1 MLDKG
6 YRSLYVPHA
15 TENRYRTSQCGL
27 NVSAMVPPRAIGVTE
42 DYPQHPI
49 NPYGQ
54 TKLMVEQILTDYDQA

>member
-1 MLDKG
+1 
-6 YRSLYVPHA
+6 
-15 TENRYRTSQCGL
+15 
-27 NVSAMVPPRAIGVTE
+27 MVPPRAIGVTE